1 MIHQHPVRRHHYP
14 YTHYIPYV
22 ILAIAAVALV
32 FLLVNMLIPEI
43 SRIQLSPASSPVIS
57 PEQRVQQYWQF
68 EASRWQAIAD
78 GSAKKTIPLTA
89 SEKYAYNLSSEQ
101 IPGRVE
107 GVSSYYTG
115 ELDFRSLG
123 VAGGGFLLNR
133 DSLLPTSQQS
143 MSAAERYGYNLT
155 GESIPGRLK
164 TSSGFRGDAIP
175 YQAKPWLQPE
185 VKQGFR
191 GDAIPYQAKPWL
203 QPGLITVDQHT
214 YNLIAQYIP
223 DFLPK
228 VQQSI
233 SSGKLPAAQPG
244 LITVDQH
251 TYNLIAQ
258 YIPDLLS
265 KVQLTDAEN

>member
-1 MIHQHPVRRHHYP
+1 
-14 YTHYIPYV
+14 
-22 ILAIAAVALV
+22 
-32 FLLVNMLIPEI
+32 MLIPEI
-43 SRIQLSPASSPVIS
+43 SRIQLSPASSPVSS

-115 ELDFRSLG
+115 ELDFRRG

-185 VKQGFR
+185 V
-191 GDAIPYQAKPWL
+191 QAGLPRRRHPL
-203 QPGLITVDQHT
+203 PGQAMASARLD
-214 YNLIAQYIP
+214 NC
-223 DFLPK
+223 
-228 VQQSI
+228 
-233 SSGKLPAAQPG
+233 
-244 LITVDQH
+244 
-251 TYNLIAQ
+251 
-258 YIPDLLS
+258 
-265 KVQLTDAEN
+265 

>member
-1 MIHQHPVRRHHYP
+1 MIRQHHHPRHHNAF
-14 YTHYIPYV
+14 THYIPYI
-22 ILAIAAVALV
+22 ILAIAVIALV
-32 FLLVNMLIPEI
+32 FLLVNMIIPEI
-43 SRIQLSPASSPVIS
+43 PSIQTSPASSPVIS
-57 PEQRVQQYWQF
+57 PEQRIQQYWQF

-78 GSAKKTIPLTA
+78 SNAKVTRPLTA
-89 SEKYAYNLSSEQ
+89 LEK
-101 IPGRVE
+101 
-107 GVSSYYTG
+107 
-115 ELDFRSLG
+115 
-123 VAGGGFLLNR
+123 
-133 DSLLPTSQQS
+133 
-143 MSAAERYGYNLT
+143 YGYNLS
-155 GESIPGRLK
+155 GEAIPGSLK

-175 YQAKPWLQPE
+175 YQAKPWLEPAIRP
-185 VKQGFR
+185 GFR

-233 SSGKLPAAQPG
+233 SSGKLPAAQPD
-244 LITVDQH
+244 LISVDQH